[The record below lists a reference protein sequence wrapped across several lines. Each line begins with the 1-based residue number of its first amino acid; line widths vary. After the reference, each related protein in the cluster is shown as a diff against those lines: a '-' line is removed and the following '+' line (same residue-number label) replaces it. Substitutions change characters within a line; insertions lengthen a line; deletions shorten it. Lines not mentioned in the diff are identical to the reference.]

1 MKNKLKPRFLKPEQ
15 LAIRWGVSPK
25 TLANMRV
32 SGTGPAYIKL
42 KGSVRYPLKTIKAY
56 EIERTASSTFEAR
69 RKIKALQDK
78 HMVGMQAKP
87 KAVRHGK

>member
-1 MKNKLKPRFLKPEQ
+1 MKNKLKPLFLKPEQ

-42 KGSVRYPLKTIKAY
+42 KGSVRYPLKTIKGY
-56 EIERTASSTFEAR
+56 EVERTTFSTFEAR

-78 HMVGMQAKP
+78 HMAGLRTKS
-87 KAVRHGK
+87 KAARHGK